1 MKRSDRPLNLT
12 YFGNTISYDLQNFKS
27 VLLVGFPD
35 LENHPLIDGYTTSC
49 ESNGTQTYEVHGRD
63 NDQRTGLMY
72 PLGQA
77 F

>member
-35 LENHPLIDGYTTSC
+35 LENHPLIDEYTTSC
-49 ESNGTQTYEVHGRD
+49 ESNGTQHTRFMVGIMIKERD
-63 NDQRTGLMY
+63 QCI
-72 PLGQA
+72 P
-77 F
+77 